1 MPSYRVCNTE
11 QSGVF
16 YMFRLL
22 KIDRKREKRVAY
34 CRNTKN
40 FEEKVYGCCGN
51 LIAKV
56 KLVAIA
62 FIIRE
67 KSK

>member
-22 KIDRKREKRVAY
+22 KIDRKREKKVAY

>member
-11 QSGVF
+11 HSGVF
-16 YMFRLL
+16 YMFCLL
-22 KIDRKREKRVAY
+22 RIDRKREKKVAY

>member
-16 YMFRLL
+16 YMFCLL

>member
-16 YMFRLL
+16 YMFCLL
-22 KIDRKREKRVAY
+22 KIDWKREKKVAY

-40 FEEKVYGCCGN
+40 FEEKVYRCCGN
-51 LIAKV
+51 LIS
-56 KLVAIA
+56 
-62 FIIRE
+62 
-67 KSK
+67 KSQISCDCFYY

>member
-16 YMFRLL
+16 YMFCLL
-22 KIDRKREKRVAY
+22 KIDQKREKKVAY